1 MTLPAGYSARRPT
14 LNDVKAVAA
23 LMTAADE
30 GAEQV
35 SPADVEREWR
45 GLDVN
50 NNVWLLEAEAEF
62 GTEPAAYAELLKRS
76 DDHVA
81 SQGYVAPDHSGRGL
95 GATLIE
101 LIEQRA
107 RELTPQGRLTNGVI
121 AANRAAVALL
131 EQSGYHPIRHFY
143 RMAIE
148 LSEPPPE
155 PRWPAGLEPRPFDRE
170 HAEAFHDATEDAFAD
185 EWRYE
190 PEPFDDWRRRRL
202 DDPGASPDLWLAV
215 HDQDEIAA
223 TLICDEHRYEMGWI
237 ASLGVRRRWRRRGL
251 GLALLHHAF
260 TEFWR
265 RGERTVG
272 LGVDA
277 ENPSG
282 ATRLYE
288 RAGMHQVF
296 DAVVYEKQ
304 LGV

>member
-1 MTLPAGYSARRPT
+1 MVPAGYSARRPRPS
-14 LNDVKAVAA
+14 DAEAIAA
-23 LMTAADE
+23 LMTAADQ
-30 GAEQV
+30 GADQV
-35 SPADVEREWR
+35 NPADIEREWR
-45 GLDVN
+45 GLDIQHDT
-50 NNVWLLEAEAEF
+50 WLLEAEADANAEA
-62 GTEPAAYAELLKRS
+62 AAYAELLKRA

-81 SQGYVAPDHSGRGL
+81 SEGYVAPEHIGRGL
-95 GATLIE
+95 GTALLE

-131 EQSGYHPIRHFY
+131 EQNGYHPIRHFY

-155 PRWPAGLEPRPFDRE
+155 PRWPAGLEPRSFDRE

-185 EWRYE
+185 EWRHE
-190 PEPFDDWRRRRL
+190 PEPFDHWRRRRL
-202 DDPGASPDLWLAV
+202 DDPGASPDLWLTV
-215 HDQDEIAA
+215 HDHDEIAA

-237 ASLGVRRRWRRRGL
+237 ASAGVRKSWRRRGL
-251 GLALLHHAF
+251 GLALIHHAF

-265 RGERTVG
+265 RGQRTIG

-277 ENPSG
+277 ENPTG

-288 RAGMHQVF
+288 RAGMHQVL